1 MKWLRCNNMNR
12 EFEFSGNFYYEL
24 HTDHSQGEAIALVQR
39 FNGKWYVSDIVDNLT
54 ALTCWTEQDEEQ
66 GSRYRATFHSDIA
79 ERYIAEGKL
88 YVFPNLRTAK
98 IFAMMYYNR

>member
-1 MKWLRCNNMNR
+1 MKWVRCNNMNR
-12 EFEFSGNFYYEL
+12 ELEFSGNFYYEL
-24 HTDHSQGEAIALVQR
+24 HTDHSRGEAIALVQR

-54 ALTCWTEQDEEQ
+54 ALTCLTDEEQ
-66 GSRYRATFHSDIA
+66 GGYRATFHSDIA

-88 YVFPNLRTAK
+88 HVLPNFRTAK